1 MLYYVFYSIA
11 AVNFAAFL
19 VSLILYTKESIKC
32 ENYRKLEEYIRSLEI
47 ENLKQAV

>member
-19 VSLILYTKESIKC
+19 VSLIMYTRESIKC
-32 ENYRKLEEYIRSLEI
+32 ANYRRFEEYIRDLEI
-47 ENLKQAV
+47 ENLKQAG